1 MSYLFNDQASRLRE
15 EFASNDTKIISVVSG
30 KGGVGKSI
38 FPLI

>member
-30 KGGVGKSI
+30 KGGGVGKSI
-38 FPLI
+38 FFR